1 MSTTPMTPAEWRKA
15 LKAEGVDFTEDP
27 GWTTHSRDKATG
39 KTFGPVRMVLIH
51 HTAGRDSLAFIRR
64 GSTSLPGPL
73 AHTYLPKS
81 GRAVMV
87 SRGRANH
94 AGPMA
99 VNAYASFRDEKASHP
114 KPSKASGT
122 VDGNDVAYGIEI
134 ENLGN
139 GSDPYPAAQYDAAV
153 RWAAAI
159 CRHHGWTAQS
169 VAGHKETSVE
179 GKIDPSFDMDRF
191 RRDVQARLDD
201 DEKGTTMSYKDVWD
215 QDVAP
220 APDRSPTKAKNPTW
234 KPISFLREIYDLA
247 HEIRDLVRE
256 VRDAQRK
263 AQP

>member
-1 MSTTPMTPAEWRKA
+1 MSTTPMTPADWRKA

-27 GWTTHSRDKATG
+27 GWTTHSRDQATG
-39 KTFGPVRMVLIH
+39 KPFGPVRMVLIH
-51 HTAGRDSLAFIRR
+51 HTAGRDSLAFVRR
-64 GSTSLPGPL
+64 GSSSLPGPL

-81 GRAVMV
+81 GRAVMM
-87 SRGRANH
+87 SAGRANH
-94 AGPMA
+94 AGAMA
-99 VNAYASFRDEKASHP
+99 SNAYASFRDEKASHP
-114 KPSKASGT
+114 APSKASGI

-139 GSDPYPAAQYDAAV
+139 GSDPYPAAQYEAAV

-179 GKIDPSFDMDRF
+179 GKIDPSFPMDRF
-191 RRDVQARLDD
+191 RRDVQARLDAGAGKD
-201 DEKGTTMSYKDVWD
+201 TGMSYKEVWD

-263 AQP
+263 G